1 MLKITNYQ
9 INSDQNHNNISPIS
23 LGLLPFFKK
32 FNLGKDERNWNPVN
46 SCCDYKWSNHHGKQ
60 KGEKADIIE
69 WL

>member
-1 MLKITNYQ
+1 
-9 INSDQNHNNISPIS
+9 
-23 LGLLPFFKK
+23 
-32 FNLGKDERNWNPVN
+32 VN